1 MGARYNPLRYHKHL
15 RYGDICGK
23 GSILY
28 HGDQRVGKRR
38 ESGAHRLRKD
48 NSPHDLQ
55 IRHADTVA
63 GFELACRNGFQGRTH
78 RLGTVGALIQGKDE
92 NCRRKRIDQNTGARK
107 SVKHN
112 EKLDQKRGSAEN
124 PDIETCNLTKAFDVC
139 KLYHSH
145 CRRNYKCNG
154 KRDYSKRN
162 RHLKARQKDFP
173 ERIQKNIP

>member
-63 GFELACRNGFQGRTH
+63 GFELACRNASRAA
-78 RLGTVGALIQGKDE
+78 RIVSAL
-92 NCRRKRIDQNTGARK
+92 
-107 SVKHN
+107 
-112 EKLDQKRGSAEN
+112 
-124 PDIETCNLTKAFDVC
+124 
-139 KLYHSH
+139 
-145 CRRNYKCNG
+145 
-154 KRDYSKRN
+154 
-162 RHLKARQKDFP
+162 
-173 ERIQKNIP
+173 